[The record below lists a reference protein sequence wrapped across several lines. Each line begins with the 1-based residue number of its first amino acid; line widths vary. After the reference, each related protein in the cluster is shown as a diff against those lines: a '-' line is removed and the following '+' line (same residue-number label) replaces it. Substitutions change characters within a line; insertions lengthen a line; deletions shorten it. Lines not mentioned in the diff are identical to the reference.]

1 MATLHLTSGAKGPD
15 AIHSTLRYA
24 LVTGLALSLSACL
37 TTNPKTADTPA
48 VDADE
53 SYRHGANKS
62 SLPAAG
68 DWWKRFNDSELNRL
82 IGRAEADNPTLQA
95 ALARYDQA
103 RGALGLAQADRFPSI
118 TGDALWKRKRDTA
131 SGIFVPDTLTYSQ
144 YRAAL
149 NLDYEIDLWGRVR
162 HSVAAAE
169 ADFAASTADIASA
182 TLSLKAE
189 LARIWFQY
197 RASAEEISLVKET
210 LQLREKNLSLVNA
223 RVDGGEANQLDLA
236 RAQTELESTRALL
249 LQLQRESRGTEHAL
263 AFLVGTSPSHFK
275 APSVSGPL
283 SKASIPAGVPSE
295 LLARRPDIAAAEA
308 RVRAAAERLGV
319 VKASYLPRITLG
331 GTGGIS
337 SLDLAKL
344 FDAKSLFGEIGPSVQ
359 IPIFQGGRSKSDRLR
374 IEASARESLANY
386 REVVLDAFR
395 EVETALSDAA
405 YLDSEIA
412 AHQRA
417 ATSAEKAASL
427 ARERYT
433 GGLSS
438 YLEVIDAE
446 RTALD
451 ERRELTRS
459 RASRQFAAVQ
469 LVQALGGGW
478 AKP

>member
-1 MATLHLTSGAKGPD
+1 MSSDTARNL
-15 AIHSTLRYA
+15 LRCL
-24 LVTGLALSLSACL
+24 LVAVVALSLNGCL
-37 TTNPKTADTPA
+37 TTDPTSLDNTEINAG
-48 VDADE
+48 E
-53 SYRHGANKS
+53 SYRHGADES
-62 SLPAAG
+62 SIPGAG
-68 DWWKRFNDSELNRL
+68 DWWKKFNDAGLDQLME
-82 IGRAEADNPTLQA
+82 RAEAGNPGLQA

-131 SGIFVPDTLTYSQ
+131 SGVFVPDTLTYSQ

-169 ADFAASTADIASA
+169 ADFTASTAEFAAA

-189 LARIWFQY
+189 LARTWFQH
-197 RASAEEISLVKET
+197 RASTEEISLVRET
-210 LQLREKNLSLVNA
+210 LELREKNLHLIDE

-249 LQLQRESRGTEHAL
+249 LQLQRESRATEHAL
-263 AFLVGTSPSHFK
+263 AFLIGTSPSEFK
-275 APSVSGPL
+275 VPDGTSPL
-283 SKASIPAGVPSE
+283 RTASIPAGVPSE
-295 LLARRPDIAAAEA
+295 LLARRPDIAAAHA
-308 RVRAAAERLGV
+308 RLQAASERLGV

-331 GTGGIS
+331 GTGGLS

-344 FDAKSLFGEIGPSVQ
+344 FDAKSLFGEIGPGVQ

-374 IEASARESLANY
+374 IEASAREALANY

-395 EVETALSDAA
+395 EVETALSDASF
-405 YLDSEIA
+405 LNREIT

-417 ATSAEKAASL
+417 ATAAEKAANLS
-427 ARERYT
+427 RERYT

-469 LVQALGGGW
+469 LIQALGGGW
-478 AKP
+478 TKP

>member
-1 MATLHLTSGAKGPD
+1 MILLLS
-15 AIHSTLRYA
+15 
-24 LVTGLALSLSACL
+24 VSLSGCL
-37 TTNPKTADTPA
+37 TTGPNAANTAKI
-48 VDADE
+48 DAGAN
-53 SYRHGANKS
+53 YRHGSKES
-62 SLPAAG
+62 SIPAAG
-68 DWWKRFNDSELNRL
+68 DWWKRFNDTELNRL
-82 IGRAEADNPTLQA
+82 IGRAEAGNPSLQA

-103 RGALGLAQADRFPSI
+103 RAALGLARADRFPSI
-118 TGDALWKRKRDTA
+118 TGDALWKRKRDTG
-131 SGIFVPDTLTYSQ
+131 SGIFVPDTLTYNQ

-169 ADFAASTADIASA
+169 SDFAASTADLAGA

-189 LARIWFQY
+189 LARTWFQY
-197 RASAEEISLVKET
+197 RASAEEIALVKESM
-210 LQLREKNLSLVNA
+210 QLREKNLSLIEA
-223 RVDGGEANQLDLA
+223 RVDGGEANILDLA

-249 LQLQRESRGTEHAL
+249 LRLQRESRATEHAL
-263 AFLVGTSPSHFK
+263 AFLVGASPSNFK
-275 APSVSGPL
+275 APNTTAAHR
-283 SKASIPAGVPSE
+283 KTSIPSGVPSE
-295 LLARRPDIAAAEA
+295 LLARRPDIVAAEA
-308 RVRAAAERLGV
+308 RVQAAAERLGA

-331 GTGGIS
+331 GSGGLS

-344 FDAKSLFGEIGPSVQ
+344 FDAKSLFGEIGPNLQV
-359 IPIFQGGRSKSDRLR
+359 PIFQGGRPKSERLDA
-374 IEASARESLANY
+374 EASAREALANY
-386 REVVLDAFR
+386 RKVVLDAFR

-412 AHQRA
+412 THQRA
-417 ATSAEKAASL
+417 ATAATQAASL
-427 ARERYT
+427 SRERYT

>member
-1 MATLHLTSGAKGPD
+1 MDHALLTTAIKSFLIPATA
-15 AIHSTLRYA
+15 
-24 LVTGLALSLSACL
+24 VLALSLSACL
-37 TTNPKTADTPA
+37 TTGPNSATLPQ
-48 VDADE
+48 VDGGE
-53 SYRHGANKS
+53 SYQHGS
-62 SLPAAG
+62 PGSPIPAAG
-68 DWWKRFNDSELNRL
+68 DWWKRFNDAGLNELISRSE
-82 IGRAEADNPTLQA
+82 AANPGLQA
-95 ALARYDQA
+95 ALARYDKA
-103 RGALGLAQADRFPSI
+103 RAALGLAQADRFPSI
-118 TGDALWKRKRDTA
+118 TGDALWQRKRDTA
-131 SGIFVPDTLTYSQ
+131 SGVFVPETLTYSQ

-169 ADFAASTADIASA
+169 ADFAASAADLAGA

-189 LARIWFQY
+189 LARTWFQF
-197 RASAEEISLVKET
+197 RASSEEIALVKET
-210 LQLREKNLSLVNA
+210 LQLREKNLSLVSA

-249 LQLQRESRGTEHAL
+249 LQLQRESRATEHAL
-263 AFLVGTSPSHFK
+263 AFLVGSSPSHFTT
-275 APSVSGPL
+275 PDVGGPL
-283 SKASIPAGVPSE
+283 RKASIPSGVPSE

-308 RVRAAAERLGV
+308 RVHAAAERLGV

-331 GTGGIS
+331 GSGGLS

-374 IEASARESLANY
+374 IEAGAREALANY

-395 EVETALSDAA
+395 EVETALSDAS
-405 YLDSEIA
+405 YLEGEIG

-417 ATSAEKAASL
+417 ASAAEKAASL

-459 RASRQFAAVQ
+459 RTSRQLAAVT

-478 AKP
+478 TKP